1 MLWIQPVDVVDMI
14 WKGILVGV
22 IVSAPMGPVGVLS
35 VQRTLNKG
43 RWFGFVT
50 GVGAAFSDLIYAL
63 ITGFALSYVVEF
75 IEKPQ
80 TMFLIQAFGSVLLF
94 LFGCYTF
101 FSKPATL
108 RPAPKTKGSLVHNA
122 VTAFFVTLSNPL
134 IVFLFLGL
142 FARFNFVAPN
152 HLFEQTIG
160 YLAIVGGALTWW
172 FFLTSMVDKVRLRFN
187 ERGIWMINRIIGVVV
202 MVASVVGFVMTITG
216 KTLY

>member
-1 MLWIQPVDVVDMI
+1 MLWIQPVDVADMI

-22 IVSAPMGPVGVLS
+22 IVSAPMGPVGVLC

-50 GVGAAFSDLIYAL
+50 GLGAAMSDLIYAL

-101 FSKPATL
+101 LSKPTQL

-122 VTAFFVTLSNPL
+122 ITAFFVTLSNPL

-160 YLAIVGGALTWW
+160 YLAIVGGALSWW
-172 FFLTSMVDKVRLRFN
+172 FFLTSMVDKVRLRFD